1 LFNKIFSVLLIVI
14 ILATAGIIIWFAILP
29 NDVDNFTE
37 FYMLGTDGKAQ
48 DYPQVMTMGEN
59 ISVILGIV
67 NKENRDVNYRI
78 HIKQGDVYADDIKPG
93 LLANGQKWEQQI
105 NLVMAAYGEEKV
117 EFWLYKDESSE
128 PKLSLNLKVW
138 VK

>member
-1 LFNKIFSVLLIVI
+1 MFNKIFSVLLIVI

>member
-1 LFNKIFSVLLIVI
+1 
-14 ILATAGIIIWFAILP
+14 
-29 NDVDNFTE
+29 
-37 FYMLGTDGKAQ
+37 MLGTDGKAQ